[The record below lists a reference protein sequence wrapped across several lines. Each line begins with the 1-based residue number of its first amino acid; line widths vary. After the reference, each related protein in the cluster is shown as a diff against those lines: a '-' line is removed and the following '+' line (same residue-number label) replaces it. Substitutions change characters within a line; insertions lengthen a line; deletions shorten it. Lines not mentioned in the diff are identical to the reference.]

1 MNKVVL
7 MGRLTK
13 NPEIKYAGKDND
25 MAVARYTLA
34 VNRRYK
40 RDGEQE
46 ADFISCV
53 AFGKAGEFAEKYLT
67 KGMMIGVTGRI
78 QTGSYDDK
86 DGKKVYTTD
95 VIVATQEFCEK
106 KGSTD
111 DGNSSAAPKS
121 NNNKG
126 KKTDDGFMNIPDDV
140 DDELPF
146 N

>member
-1 MNKVVL
+1 
-7 MGRLTK
+7 
-13 NPEIKYAGKDND
+13 
-25 MAVARYTLA
+25 
-34 VNRRYK
+34 
-40 RDGEQE
+40 
-46 ADFISCV
+46 
-53 AFGKAGEFAEKYLT
+53 
-67 KGMMIGVTGRI
+67 MMIGVTGRI

-111 DGNSSAAPKS
+111 GENSSAAPKS

-126 KKTDDGFMNIPDDV
+126 KKADDGFMNIPDDA